1 MVGILA
7 RHKILVAVIAVVLLA
22 TAGIATARAVGPL
35 MATVTGVVDG
45 DTIDVTYRGKDSRV
59 RLLNVDTPETVDPD
73 EPMQC
78 LGPEATAF
86 LEGMLPPGT
95 RVELQHD
102 KERHD
107 QYGRELAGVFL
118 DDTLVNAQI
127 AREGLGI
134 AVVYPPNDRF
144 YDEVLAAQNE
154 AEATGHG
161 LYSTEI
167 DCTIPAQVA
176 AFEETAE
183 QAETFVALSEDA
195 SIGRLDRYGAK
206 TAAAIAAGHTL
217 LGVLNGDDDRRPLL
231 AYTAGYLTGKT
242 RDVSR
247 AVERLTANA
256 QTLEDRRVAEV
267 RRVEELLERQRVERE
282 ERAAREAARQVEE
295 ARQRAEEEAR
305 RQAEAEAARQR
316 SVARAPSS
324 ASSSGSSSSG
334 RTSTSAPCR
343 RYAPGG
349 KTWTPMPC

>member
-7 RHKILVAVIAVVLLA
+7 RHKYLVVVAALALWVSGGTACAVS
-22 TAGIATARAVGPL
+22 PL

-45 DTIDVTYRGKDSRV
+45 DTIDVTYRGDDVRV
-59 RLLNVDTPETVDPD
+59 RLLNIDTPETVDPD
-73 EPMQC
+73 EPVQC

-86 LEGMLPPGT
+86 LEEMLPPGT

-118 DDTLVNAQI
+118 DGTLVNAEI

-134 AVVYPPNDRF
+134 AVKFPPNERF
-144 YDEVLAAQNE
+144 YDEVLAAE
-154 AEATGHG
+154 RDAGAVGRG
-161 LYSTEI
+161 LNSTDI
-167 DCTIPAQVA
+167 DCTIPAQIAV
-176 AFEETAE
+176 FEETAE
-183 QAETFVALSEDA
+183 NAENLVALAQGADLDH
-195 SIGRLDRYGAK
+195 LDRYGAE
-206 TAAAIAAGHTL
+206 TAAAIAAGHAL
-217 LGVLNGDDDRRPLL
+217 LGLLNDDDDGWPFV
-231 AYTAGYLTGKT
+231 AYTAGYLTGKAS
-242 RDVSR
+242 DVSR
-247 AVERLTANA
+247 AVGKLSTNA
-256 QTLEDRRVAEV
+256 ETIETHRVAEV
-267 RRVEELLERQRVERE
+267 RRLEELERQRIEAER
-282 ERAAREAARQVEE
+282 RAAEEAARQAAE
-295 ARQRAEEEAR
+295 AQRRAEEEAR